1 MATWKN
7 FEFKMWLKEINA
19 SCLSQEKLKLE
30 AMKFSEKFDN
40 VDKKTIS
47 KICDNFEKEHKKIW
61 KEASYD
67 IFEEMGGTDGK
78 MRGRKDVPPNNYF
91 PKDQSDLKMIKVE
104 KNMETKCEDC
114 NIKMSSNVEVKAH
127 IKNEHADAIKKAF
140 SKEVM
145 SRVPSQSKYLDWLK
159 KDHIV
164 EIMTPKQN
172 VMNKEQLKEITN
184 HNASCFEMTKERECE
199 GDIFET
205 QRTILVPQKNGT
217 EKKKVVKYQMAN
229 ITTRTR
235 TTSENDDKSELG
247 KRKHAEAERKQAKK
261 ITNILDHM
269 SGKDE
274 NTQASLISKV
284 IDQKGPS
291 FANKVTRNSK
301 QLQDHQKFDPE
312 ETAAI
317 ISGGNFPDRALARI
331 RTAENKKFGYNHF
344 SSAKKVA
351 AAREKILPITRFLLI
366 NLHFLSS

>member
-47 KICDNFEKEHKKIW
+47 KICDDFEKEHKKIW

-127 IKNEHADAIKKAF
+127 IKNENADAIKKAF

-159 KDHIV
+159 KD
-164 EIMTPKQN
+164 T
-172 VMNKEQLKEITN
+172 L
-184 HNASCFEMTKERECE
+184 
-199 GDIFET
+199 
-205 QRTILVPQKNGT
+205 
-217 EKKKVVKYQMAN
+217 
-229 ITTRTR
+229 
-235 TTSENDDKSELG
+235 
-247 KRKHAEAERKQAKK
+247 
-261 ITNILDHM
+261 
-269 SGKDE
+269 
-274 NTQASLISKV
+274 
-284 IDQKGPS
+284 
-291 FANKVTRNSK
+291 
-301 QLQDHQKFDPE
+301 
-312 ETAAI
+312 
-317 ISGGNFPDRALARI
+317 
-331 RTAENKKFGYNHF
+331 
-344 SSAKKVA
+344 
-351 AAREKILPITRFLLI
+351 AARNPWLKGGFLLSLVFRFCLILPIFSLWQTFNKTWLVVLSSKFLLHQGVKI
-366 NLHFLSS
+366 HFLKF